1 MADPEALDRT
11 TTRTRARVTRRRFTW
26 DTPSYPIP
34 SIDELCPP
42 RNLDRRPLTVEETHE
57 FESAG
62 ALLDRLE
69 RSIKEWRAKLPDDAQ
84 PLIEAI
90 VPGGWI
96 VVQEFVEQGHNGIAI
111 RGRAGNRDCLLLVHQ
126 ANLQL
131 LCTIEKLESD
141 RQRTPIGFV
150 RLDGKRSEA

>member
-1 MADPEALDRT
+1 MSETL
-11 TTRTRARVTRRRFTW
+11 VKLGRFKW
-26 DTPSYPIP
+26 DAASYPIP
-34 SIDELCPP
+34 SVDALSVPSVFSFE
-42 RNLDRRPLTVEETHE
+42 RPTQEESHE

-69 RSIKEWRAKLPDDAQ
+69 GTIREWRAKLPANAQ

-96 VVQEFVEQGHNGIAI
+96 VVHEFVEQGHNGIAI
-111 RGRAGNRDCLLLVHQ
+111 RGKAGDRDCLLLVHQ

-131 LCTIEKLESD
+131 LCTIEKLDDEKKG
-141 RQRTPIGFV
+141 TTIGFV
-150 RLDGKRSEA
+150 RLGGKRSEA

>member
-1 MADPEALDRT
+1 MATANELGLGPEIRDAGAVKLG
-11 TTRTRARVTRRRFTW
+11 RFRW
-26 DTPSYPIP
+26 DAASYPIP
-34 SIDELCPP
+34 SLDALSGAYDIDPSSTHEHS
-42 RNLDRRPLTVEETHE
+42 HE

-69 RSIKEWRAKLPDDAQ
+69 RTIKEWREKLPANAQ

-96 VVQEFVEQGHNGIAI
+96 VVSEFVEQGHNGIAI
-111 RGRAGNRDCLLLVHQ
+111 RGKAGNRECLLLVHQ

-131 LCTIEKLESD
+131 LCTIEKLESEQH
-141 RQRTPIGFV
+141 RRPIGFV
-150 RLDGKRSEA
+150 RMGGKRSEA

>member
-1 MADPEALDRT
+1 VSESQL
-11 TTRTRARVTRRRFTW
+11 VKLGRFKW
-26 DTPSYPIP
+26 DAASYPIP
-34 SIDELCPP
+34 SVDALLAPSPFSLEGPT
-42 RNLDRRPLTVEETHE
+42 REESHQ

-69 RSIKEWRAKLPDDAQ
+69 RTIKEWRAKLPSNAQ

-96 VVQEFVEQGHNGIAI
+96 VVHEFVEQGHNGIAI
-111 RGRAGNRDCLLLVHQ
+111 RGKAGVRECLLLVHQ

-131 LCTIEKLESD
+131 LCTIEKLEDEKERRS
-141 RQRTPIGFV
+141 IGFV
-150 RLDGKRSEA
+150 RIGGKRSEA

>member
-1 MADPEALDRT
+1 MAMS
-11 TTRTRARVTRRRFTW
+11 
-26 DTPSYPIP
+26 DTPLVKLGRFKWETASYPIP
-34 SIDELCPP
+34 SVDALTASSLYD
-42 RNLDRRPLTVEETHE
+42 LDTPTPEQSHE

-69 RSIKEWRAKLPDDAQ
+69 GTIREWRAKLPENAQ

-96 VVQEFVEQGHNGIAI
+96 IVHEFVEQGHNGIAI
-111 RGRAGNRDCLLLVHQ
+111 RGKAGDRECLLLVHQ

-131 LCTIEKLESD
+131 LCTIDKVEDGKP
-141 RQRTPIGFV
+141 RTPIGFV
-150 RLDGKRSEA
+150 RLGGKRTEA

>member
-1 MADPEALDRT
+1 MATDKELALGPEIRESHIVKLG
-11 TTRTRARVTRRRFTW
+11 RFKW
-26 DTPSYPIP
+26 DTASYPIP
-34 SIDELCPP
+34 SVDALSGAYGLETSSHEL
-42 RNLDRRPLTVEETHE
+42 RHE

-69 RSIKEWRAKLPDDAQ
+69 RTIREWREKLPPTAQ

-96 VVQEFVEQGHNGIAI
+96 IVDEFVEQGHNGIAI
-111 RGRAGNRDCLLLVHQ
+111 RGKAGTRECLLLVHQ

-131 LCTIEKLESD
+131 LCTIEKLEHESH
-141 RQRTPIGFV
+141 RRPIGFV
-150 RLDGKRSEA
+150 RLGGKRSEA

>member
-1 MADPEALDRT
+1 MSETAVVKLG
-11 TTRTRARVTRRRFTW
+11 RFKW
-26 DTPSYPIP
+26 DAASYPIP
-34 SIDELCPP
+34 SIDALSATEFYD
-42 RNLDRRPLTVEETHE
+42 LDARTPEDSHD

-69 RSIKEWRAKLPDDAQ
+69 RTIQEWREKLPSNAQ

-96 VVQEFVEQGHNGIAI
+96 EVCEFVEQGHNGIAI
-111 RGRAGNRDCLLLVHQ
+111 RGKAGNRECLLLVHQ

-131 LCTIEKLESD
+131 LCTIDKLD
-141 RQRTPIGFV
+141 DDKPRTKIGFV
-150 RLDGKRSEA
+150 RLGGKRTEA

>member
-1 MADPEALDRT
+1 MSDMTL
-11 TTRTRARVTRRRFTW
+11 VKLGRFKW
-26 DTPSYPIP
+26 DDASYPIP
-34 SIDELCPP
+34 SIDALSAPAIYNVDAPTPQES
-42 RNLDRRPLTVEETHE
+42 HE

-69 RSIKEWRAKLPDDAQ
+69 RTIKEWRAKLPSNAQ

-96 VVQEFVEQGHNGIAI
+96 VVCEFVEQGHNGIAI
-111 RGRAGNRDCLLLVHQ
+111 RGKAGDRECLLLVHQ

-131 LCTIEKLESD
+131 LCTIDKLDDEKP
-141 RQRTPIGFV
+141 RTKIGFV
-150 RLDGKRSEA
+150 RLGGKRTEA

>member
-1 MADPEALDRT
+1 MSDGL
-11 TTRTRARVTRRRFTW
+11 VKLSRFKW
-26 DTPSYPIP
+26 DTESYPIP
-34 SIDELCPP
+34 SVDALSG
-42 RNLDRRPLTVEETHE
+42 LDRPTFEQTHE

-69 RSIKEWRAKLPDDAQ
+69 RTITEWRSKLPSDAQ

-96 VVQEFVEQGHNGIAI
+96 VVCEFLEQGHNGIAI
-111 RGRAGNRDCLLLVHQ
+111 RGKAGDRECLLLVHQ

-131 LCTIEKLESD
+131 LCTIEKLD
-141 RQRTPIGFV
+141 GDKARTPIGFI
-150 RLDGKRSEA
+150 RRGGKRTEA

>member
-1 MADPEALDRT
+1 MTD
-11 TTRTRARVTRRRFTW
+11 TTRVRLGRFKW
-26 DTPSYPIP
+26 DEASYPIP
-34 SIDELCPP
+34 SIDALSASA
-42 RNLDRRPLTVEETHE
+42 LYDLADRTAEESHE

-69 RSIKEWRAKLPDDAQ
+69 RTIREWRAKLPENAQ

-96 VVQEFVEQGHNGIAI
+96 VVSEFVEQGHNGIAI
-111 RGRAGNRDCLLLVHQ
+111 RGKAGDRDCLLLVHQ

-131 LCTIEKLESD
+131 LCTIDKLDDEKP
-141 RQRTPIGFV
+141 RTTIGFV
-150 RLDGKRSEA
+150 RLGGKRTEA

>member
-1 MADPEALDRT
+1 MAE
-11 TTRTRARVTRRRFTW
+11 TRLVKLGRFKWETA
-26 DTPSYPIP
+26 SYPIP
-34 SIDELCPP
+34 SVDALSSASV
-42 RNLDRRPLTVEETHE
+42 LDIEEPTAEQAHE

-69 RSIKEWRAKLPDDAQ
+69 RTIREWRLKLPANAQ

-96 VVQEFVEQGHNGIAI
+96 VVSEFVEQGHNGIAI
-111 RGRAGNRDCLLLVHQ
+111 RGKAGDRDCLLLVHQ

-131 LCTIEKLESD
+131 LCTIEKLED
-141 RQRTPIGFV
+141 ETERRTIGFV
-150 RLDGKRSEA
+150 RLGGKRSEA

>member
-1 MADPEALDRT
+1 MS
-11 TTRTRARVTRRRFTW
+11 
-26 DTPSYPIP
+26 DTPLGQLGRFKWDAASYPIP
-34 SIDELCPP
+34 SIDALSG
-42 RNLDRRPLTVEETHE
+42 LDAVVHEATHE

-69 RSIKEWRAKLPDDAQ
+69 RTIKEWRSKLPANAH

-96 VVQEFVEQGHNGIAI
+96 VVSEFVEQGFNGIAI
-111 RGRAGNRDCLLLVHQ
+111 RGKAGDRDCLLLVHQ

-131 LCTIEKLESD
+131 LCTIEKRD
-141 RQRTPIGFV
+141 DDKPRQTIGFV
-150 RLDGKRSEA
+150 RLGGKRTEA

>member
-1 MADPEALDRT
+1 MSDATL
-11 TTRTRARVTRRRFTW
+11 VKLGRFKWETA
-26 DTPSYPIP
+26 SYPIP
-34 SIDELCPP
+34 SMEA
-42 RNLDRRPLTVEETHE
+42 LTTPGMYGVETLSPEQSHE

-69 RSIKEWRAKLPDDAQ
+69 RSIREWREKLPSNAQ

-96 VVQEFVEQGHNGIAI
+96 VVCEFVEQGHNGIAI
-111 RGRAGNRDCLLLVHQ
+111 RGKAGNRDCLLLVHQ

-131 LCTIEKLESD
+131 LCTIEKLDDEKK
-141 RQRTPIGFV
+141 RTPIGFV
-150 RLDGKRSEA
+150 RLGGKRTEA